1 MPQEACRQPVST
13 EQRTTQ
19 HNTRHAATAPSY
31 RNEVNHGVF

>member
-19 HNTRHAATAPSY
+19 HTTQDMLPQHQVIVTK
-31 RNEVNHGVF
+31 